1 MNAEYIYSFNRNY
14 LKWKVSV
21 KEGHKMRYQ
30 YQILTSRKLDGLL
43 SADMYATDGEY
54 ALYYEISNM
63 QSLEK
68 WFTKEKIDKKWMERI
83 AEGLKTALWSLEQYL
98 LDGRNLLTEP
108 AHIFVNMESEKIYFV
123 YFPYYIEEK
132 QQDMEKF
139 LTFLIENTDETEKD
153 IIETVYD
160 IYAKWES
167 RKEQFNWETFLTLW
181 EKHTECEEEKES
193 LEVVHEGLETG
204 IFSSGNENRESRGRE
219 NQNRGNHNRENQNR
233 GNQNRENQ
241 NRGNQNRQNQNR
253 ENQNRENKS
262 REGEKPEKQKELP
275 GKREIADFL
284 FGRHKAVNRNP
295 YRECVAMENWEYE
308 AGEEKQEEKLE
319 ERQEEKQEERKL
331 YGNGKQNRRVLRLD
345 TLPAVVGKKEDV
357 ADIVLQDASIGIMH
371 ARFTEENG
379 QVYLEDLNTEQ
390 GTYKNSVRLKPY
402 EKVEILREDEIKL
415 GKLEFTYR

>member
-14 LKWKVSV
+14 IKWKVSV
-21 KEGHKMRYQ
+21 KEGHKKRYQ

-63 QSLEK
+63 QNLEK
-68 WFTKEKIDKKWMERI
+68 WFTKEKINNKWMERI

-181 EKHTECEEEKES
+181 EKHTECAEEKENI
-193 LEVVHEGLETG
+193 EVFHEGLETG
-204 IFSSGNENRESRGRE
+204 TFSSGNQNRESKGRE
-219 NQNRGNHNRENQNR
+219 NQNRENRD
-233 GNQNRENQ
+233 
-241 NRGNQNRQNQNR
+241 
-253 ENQNRENKS
+253 RENKS
-262 REGEKPEKQKELP
+262 REGEKLEKQKELP

-284 FGRHKAVNRNP
+284 FGRHKAVNRNS

-308 AGEEKQEEKLE
+308 TGEEKQEEKLE

-345 TLPAVVGKKEDV
+345 TLPAVVGKKEDI

>member
-1 MNAEYIYSFNRNY
+1 MNTEYIYSFNRNY

-139 LTFLIENTDETEKD
+139 LTFLIENTDETEED

-219 NQNRGNHNRENQNR
+219 NQNR
-233 GNQNRENQ
+233 
-241 NRGNQNRQNQNR
+241 
-253 ENQNRENKS
+253 ENKS

-308 AGEEKQEEKLE
+308 VGEEKQEEKLE